1 VAYKEKNC
9 PKCGVKHKKRGEFC
23 SRSCGNTRAHK
34 EETKLAIAQTQT
46 IRMNSGDAVAE
57 NQKHALAVA
66 NGSLDPIAPIK
77 PKEISR
83 NQFVQDGDLWT
94 MAD

>member
-1 VAYKEKNC
+1 MAYKEKIC
-9 PKCGVKHKKRGEFC
+9 PKCGDKHNKRGEFC

-34 EETKLAIAQTQT
+34 YETKIAIAKTQT
-46 IRMNSGDAVAE
+46 IRMNSGDEVAE

-66 NGSLDPIAPIK
+66 NGSLDPVPP
-77 PKEISR
+77 PKVKQYSQ

-94 MAD
+94 EV

>member
-1 VAYKEKNC
+1 
-9 PKCGVKHKKRGEFC
+9 
-23 SRSCGNTRAHK
+23 
-34 EETKLAIAQTQT
+34 
-46 IRMNSGDAVAE
+46 MNSGDAVAE